1 MEDKNSEY
9 NRIPVVYCK
18 HCLSLRV
25 RDIPIIEDSD
35 YCEQCGST
43 DIGECLIEEWENMY
57 KERYGHKYLEEY

>member
-9 NRIPVVYCK
+9 NKIPVVYCK

-25 RDIPIIEDSD
+25 GDIPIIEDSD

>member
-9 NRIPVVYCK
+9 NKIPVVYCK